1 MSPVQSRG
9 PPMMESQIRIGS
21 SAMPSWGHKCGR
33 KCYVSPAFSG
43 VPNKWEP
50 NQNCLPQPR
59 GIKSQLAASHAFSG
73 VQKLGEC
80 ATSPPCSRGSPTK
93 GNKIRIGCL
102 SHAFSGA
109 QKWLEVLCYPCIRG
123 GPQQRGKESEV
134 AAVAVPSRVPNR
146 GRRCDVTRAFSGAPD
161 NGSAFSGA
169 QMCTEVLCHP
179 CILGGPY

>member
-1 MSPVQSRG
+1 MGTKSELSP
-9 PPMMESQIRIGS
+9 
-21 SAMPSWGHKCGR
+21 SAMPSRGAAMGR
-33 KCYVSPAFSG
+33 GAVSPLHSG
-43 VPNKWEP
+43 GSPTKGKKIP
-50 NQNCLPQPR
+50 IGCQPCL
-59 GIKSQLAASHAFSG
+59 
-73 VQKLGEC
+73 LGGPKVGES

-93 GNKIRIGCL
+93 GNKIRIVCL

-109 QKWLEVLCYPCIRG
+109 QKWVEVLCYPCIRG
-123 GPQQRGKESEV
+123 GPQQRGKESDV

-169 QMCTEVLCHP
+169 QMCAEVLCHP